1 MTTAN
6 RANDSD
12 TNSGEGR
19 ELPHDNALLDR
30 IDRYQDALHRP
41 DARAEDF
48 GPLTLFVRDG
58 SGPPLHARPARGRPG
73 SPVTAA
79 DVRRV
84 RARQRE
90 LSLPETFEWVAQTA
104 PGLRKAAEEA
114 GLRVDA
120 RPLLVLPEDAPV
132 PVAAAR
138 TVPAGVTVRRLTPDD
153 PCLPSAVTTPWL
165 AFAELGTHIGE
176 TGAGALAEAIPA
188 YAAEITRT
196 ADRIRAGRTT
206 VVAAIEDGLAL
217 SSGLF
222 PRAVG
227 GVTELCA
234 IATLPAARRRG
245 LALAVTAALA
255 TEARGLGVETVFLCA
270 TDETVARIYARLG
283 FRRTATFM
291 EARPEE

>member
-6 RANDSD
+6 RTSNSD
-12 TNSGEGR
+12 TNSGSGR
-19 ELPHDNALLDR
+19 DLAHDHALLDR
-30 IDRYQDALHRP
+30 IDHYQDALHRP

-58 SGPPLHARPARGRPG
+58 SGPPLHARPTRGRPG

-90 LSLPETFEWVAQTA
+90 LSLPETFEWVAQTT

-114 GLRVDA
+114 GLRVEA
-120 RPLLVLPEDAPV
+120 RPLLVLPEAAPV
-132 PVAAAR
+132 PAAR
-138 TVPAGVTVRRLTPDD
+138 TVPTGTAVRTLTPDD

-176 TGAGALAEAIPA
+176 TGAAELAEAIPA
-188 YAAEITRT
+188 YTAEITRT

-217 SSGLF
+217 CSGLF
-222 PRAVG
+222 PRPVG

-234 IATLPAARRRG
+234 VATLPAARRRG

-255 TEARGLGVETVFLCA
+255 AEARGLGVKTVFLCA

-283 FRRTATFM
+283 FRHAATFM